1 MGDLMNKS
9 ISLLGST
16 GSIGTQTLDVARNL
30 GLRVTA
36 LSAHSNV
43 KLLEE
48 QTREFKPSRVS
59 IGKEFYGELKTAL
72 ADMEVEILCG
82 DEGVLEIAETD
93 ESETIVNAVLGMKG
107 LRPTVAAAL
116 KGKKIAFANKETLV
130 AGGKIV
136 TNAVA
141 EGKSV
146 LLPVDSEHSAIF
158 QCIQG
163 GTKIKKILL
172 TGSGG
177 PFLGQ
182 TKEYIKDV
190 TPEMAIKHPRWSM
203 GKKISVDSASLM
215 NKGLEV
221 IEAVHL
227 FGVSADNIEV
237 LVHRQSILHSAVE
250 LEDGAVI
257 GQLGTPDMRLPIQYA
272 LTYPNRF
279 ESPVETL
286 DLAKI
291 GTLSFFEPDTTAFGC
306 LEICKK
312 AIAKGGLV
320 PTAVNAANEIAVSLF
335 LKDKIG
341 FLDIEQ
347 IALDA
352 YTNQK
357 QVEYIKSELKNM
369 LLCELMELDNLY
381 NIDIKAIAIENVV
394 NNTTTLLYNK
404 NLTRQFLNE
413 KYYQNIENVAE
424 FNEWKKKLRD
434 NFDKIEIIQG
444 ESNLNDI
451 TKCIFEISGKDSVH
465 NNRMA
470 LPPCCNA

>member
-130 AGGKIV
+130 AGGEIV

-215 NKGLEV
+215 NKGLEL

-227 FGVSADNIEV
+227 FNVPPEKVEV
-237 LVHRQSILHSAVE
+237 VIHPQSIVHSMVE
-250 LEDGAVI
+250 FEDNAVI
-257 GQLGTPDMRLPIQYA
+257 AQMGTPDMRLCIQYA
-272 LTYPNRF
+272 ITYPDRMP
-279 ESPVETL
+279 SPATGL
-286 DLAKI
+286 DLFGKEL
-291 GTLSFFEPDTTAFGC
+291 TFLKPDEETFPLLA
-306 LEICKK
+306 LAKK
-312 AIAKGGLV
+312 AISRGGNI
-320 PTAVNAANEIAVSLF
+320 PAVMNGANEEAVKLF
-335 LKDKIG
+335 LEHKIG
-341 FLDIEQ
+341 FTQLFDLVINATEVADFIEKPTLEDIIESDR
-347 IALDA
+347 IAR
-352 YTNQK
+352 
-357 QVEYIKSELKNM
+357 EY
-369 LLCELMELDNLY
+369 
-381 NIDIKAIAIENVV
+381 
-394 NNTTTLLYNK
+394 
-404 NLTRQFLNE
+404 
-413 KYYQNIENVAE
+413 VASH
-424 FNEWKKKLRD
+424 
-434 NFDKIEIIQG
+434 I
-444 ESNLNDI
+444 
-451 TKCIFEISGKDSVH
+451 
-465 NNRMA
+465 
-470 LPPCCNA
+470 